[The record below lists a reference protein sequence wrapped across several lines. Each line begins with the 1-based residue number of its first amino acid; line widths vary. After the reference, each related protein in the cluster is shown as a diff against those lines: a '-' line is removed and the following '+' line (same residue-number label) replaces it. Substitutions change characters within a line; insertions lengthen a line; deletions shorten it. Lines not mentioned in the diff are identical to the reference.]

1 MEKKLGQSLKRC
13 RMHFNFTQEEIAKK
27 LGILQQ
33 SYYKYESDRAVP
45 SANIIIKLAIA
56 YNVSTD
62 YLLGLTNNPKPLN
75 RSEGSG
81 CEQPTDSDTELI
93 QALISTQESLNLAL
107 QKLGVKPNNFEF

>member
-1 MEKKLGQSLKRC
+1 MTIGESLKRF
-13 RMHFNFTQEEIAKK
+13 RKEFKLTRNAVAEV
-27 LGILQQ
+27 LGIKPQ
-33 SYYKYESDRAVP
+33 SYIYEVKDVTP
-45 SANIIIKLAIA
+45 SAQVILDLAKH

-93 QALISTQESLNLAL
+93 QALINTQESLNLAL
-107 QKLGVKPNNFEF
+107 QKLGVK

>member
-1 MEKKLGQSLKRC
+1 MTIGESLKRF
-13 RMHFNFTQEEIAKK
+13 RKEFNLTRNAVAEV
-27 LGILQQ
+27 LGIKPQ
-33 SYYKYESDRAVP
+33 SYIYEVKDVTP
-45 SANIIIKLAIA
+45 SAQVILDLAKH

-93 QALISTQESLNLAL
+93 QALINTQESLNLAL
-107 QKLGVKPNNFEF
+107 QKLGVK